1 MPVNNDQ
8 PDEKNEIPKPLTHA
22 ARNREQVILL
32 STYRIPPPFNA
43 NTKEEY
49 DPPLSSLMS
58 QNDEF
63 DT

>member
-1 MPVNNDQ
+1 MNNDQ
-8 PDEKNEIPKPLTHA
+8 PDEKNTIKKPLTHA

-43 NTKEEY
+43 NTKEAY

-58 QNDEF
+58 QSDEL
-63 DT
+63 DS

>member
-1 MPVNNDQ
+1 MKKDQ
-8 PDEKNEIPKPLTHA
+8 PDEKSSPKKPLTHG
-22 ARNREQVILL
+22 ARNDQQVILL
-32 STYRIPPPFNA
+32 STYRITPPFNV

-63 DT
+63 YP

>member
-1 MPVNNDQ
+1 MKNEE
-8 PDEKNEIPKPLTHA
+8 PDEKHNQIKPLTHG

-32 STYRIPPPFNA
+32 STYRITPPFNGS
-43 NTKEEY
+43 TKEEY

-63 DT
+63 DS